1 MPKYITFSRNVFIP
15 LTNICRNKCSYC
27 GFRRNIESPDAS
39 LLNKKQVESILLRGA
54 ISKCTEA
61 LFTFGEKPEEVKG
74 FRELL
79 EKIGYS
85 NIINYLVDLC
95 KIALEYGLLP
105 HSNAGILNYKE
116 LKKLKPFNAS
126 MGLMLETTGKVEA
139 HKESIGKNP
148 ILRLKTIE
156 NAGKLKIPF
165 TTGILVGIGETWKD
179 RIDSLIAIRNLHNKY
194 GHIQEVIIQNF
205 VPKPNTIW
213 SKAPVPSLEEMA
225 KTVALARKILQSDI
239 AIQVPPNLVS
249 DPYTLILQGA
259 RDLGGVSPET
269 IDYINPESKWPSII
283 ELQKMTRGIPLRE
296 RLPIY
301 PQYIK
306 KKWYSSY
313 ISGLIEQ
320 YADKDGLAKRRAS
333 L

>member
-1 MPKYITFSRNVFIP
+1 
-15 LTNICRNKCSYC
+15 
-27 GFRRNIESPDAS
+27 
-39 LLNKKQVESILLRGA
+39 
-54 ISKCTEA
+54 
-61 LFTFGEKPEEVKG
+61 
-74 FRELL
+74 
-79 EKIGYS
+79 
-85 NIINYLVDLC
+85 
-95 KIALEYGLLP
+95 
-105 HSNAGILNYKE
+105 
-116 LKKLKPFNAS
+116 
-126 MGLMLETTGKVEA
+126 
-139 HKESIGKNP
+139 
-148 ILRLKTIE
+148 
-156 NAGKLKIPF
+156 
-165 TTGILVGIGETWKD
+165 
-179 RIDSLIAIRNLHNKY
+179 

-225 KTVALARKILQSDI
+225 KTVALSRKILQSDI